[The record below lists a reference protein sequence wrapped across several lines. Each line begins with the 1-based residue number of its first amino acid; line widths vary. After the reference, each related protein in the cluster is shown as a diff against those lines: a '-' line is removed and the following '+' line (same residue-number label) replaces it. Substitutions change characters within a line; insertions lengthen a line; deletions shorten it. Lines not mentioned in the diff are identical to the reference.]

1 MTGSRALRNATLA
14 DGSRVDVSVADGR
27 ISAISPASS
36 SVAGADLDLGGAL
49 LLPALVNGHAHL
61 DKTLVGSGWQ
71 PHRPGTTVRE
81 RVAAEH
87 TLRGEVGV
95 PVVERARA
103 LAEQMIS
110 FGTGTVRTHVDI
122 DPEVGLAGLEAV
134 LEVREALRD
143 RLRIEIVAFPQSG
156 ITTSPG
162 TEKLLDEALA
172 AGADLVGGLDP
183 DGFDGDAEAHLDAVF
198 GLAARHGAGVDIHLH
213 DLGASAVRQY
223 ELIAAR
229 TRAEGLGGKVN
240 LSHAY
245 GLGSIPIEEARRV
258 GGLFAEA
265 GVSVL
270 TNGPAGPMP
279 PVLALREE
287 GATVLAGSDNIRDAW
302 WPYGDGDML
311 AIARQVAYQSGF
323 RTDET
328 LAVALD
334 LVTAAAARAL
344 GLETYGIVVGAPADL
359 LVLDVPTAAA
369 AVAANPTARTVLH
382 AGEVVATRS
391 ETVEVSPACP

>member
-1 MTGSRALRNATLA
+1 MTGSRTLRNATLA

-27 ISAISPASS
+27 ISGISPASS
-36 SVAGADLDLGGAL
+36 AAAGADLDLGGAL

-183 DGFDGDAEAHLDAVF
+183 DGFDGDAEAHLDVVF

-240 LSHAY
+240 VSHAY
-245 GLGSIPIEEARRV
+245 GLGSIPLEEARRV

-279 PVLALREE
+279 PVLALREV
-287 GATVLAGSDNIRDAW
+287 GATVWSGSDNIRDAW

-328 LAVALD
+328 LTVALD
-334 LVTAAAARAL
+334 LVTDAAARAL
-344 GLETYGIVVGAPADL
+344 GLEAYGIVVGAPADL
-359 LVLDVPTAAA
+359 LVLDVPTPAAA
-369 AVAANPTARTVLH
+369 ISANPTSRTVLH
-382 AGEVVATRS
+382 AGEVVATRV
-391 ETVEVSPACP
+391 ETVEVSPASP

>member
-1 MTGSRALRNATLA
+1 MTSSRTLRNATLA
-14 DGSRVDVSVADGR
+14 DGSRVDVALVDGR
-27 ISAISPASS
+27 IASVSPAAT
-36 SVAGADLDLGGAL
+36 SVTEGDLDLDGAL

-61 DKTLVGSGWQ
+61 DKTFLGAGWQ

-87 TLRGEVGV
+87 TLRAEVAV

-134 LEVREALRD
+134 LEVREALRG

-183 DGFDGDAEAHLDAVF
+183 DGFDGDAEGHLDIVF
-198 GLAARHGAGVDIHLH
+198 GLAARHDAGVDIHLH

-223 ELIAAR
+223 ELIAER
-229 TRAEGLGGKVN
+229 TRVEGLGGRVN
-240 LSHAY
+240 VSHAY
-245 GLGSIPIEEARRV
+245 GLGSIPLEEARRV

-279 PVLALREE
+279 PVPAMREE
-287 GATVLAGSDNIRDAW
+287 GTVVWAGSDNIRDAW

-311 AIARQVAYQSGF
+311 AIARQVAYQSRF
-323 RTDET
+323 RTDES

-334 LVTAAAARAL
+334 LVTGAAARAVA
-344 GLETYGIVVGAPADL
+344 LEAYGIITGAPADL
-359 LVLDVPTAAA
+359 LVLDVPTPAA
-369 AVAANPTARTVLH
+369 AVAAGPTSRTVLH
-382 AGEVVATRS
+382 AGEVVATRV

>member
-1 MTGSRALRNATLA
+1 MTSRTLRNATLA
-14 DGSRVDVSVADGR
+14 DGSRVDVSLADGR
-27 ISAISPASS
+27 ISGISGISGISPASS
-36 SVAGADLDLGGAL
+36 PAGGADLDLDGAL

-122 DPEVGLAGLEAV
+122 DPDVGLAGLEAV

-143 RLRIEIVAFPQSG
+143 RLRIEIVALPQSG

-183 DGFDGDAEAHLDAVF
+183 DGFDGDAGAHLDVVF

-229 TRAEGLGGKVN
+229 TRTEGLGGKVN
-240 LSHAY
+240 VSHAY
-245 GLGSIPIEEARRV
+245 GRLLDPPR
-258 GGLFAEA
+258 GG
-265 GVSVL
+265 
-270 TNGPAGPMP
+270 P
-279 PVLALREE
+279 PGRWALRRGGRL
-287 GATVLAGSDNIRDAW
+287 GADQRADRADAAGA
-302 WPYGDGDML
+302 G
-311 AIARQVAYQSGF
+311 
-323 RTDET
+323 
-328 LAVALD
+328 
-334 LVTAAAARAL
+334 AARGGRRCLVRL
-344 GLETYGIVVGAPADL
+344 GQHP
-359 LVLDVPTAAA
+359 
-369 AVAANPTARTVLH
+369 
-382 AGEVVATRS
+382 
-391 ETVEVSPACP
+391 